1 MSLIDRCRKGQ
12 MEAMG
17 LVVIVI
23 LITLGMLFL
32 AQFALKEAGEKK
44 IFTRQGLARSSMSA
58 ILKTT
63 VDENC
68 GEVQI
73 PQIGKDI
80 LEDCAVNLNSKDESY
95 YKCGGVNSCI
105 FAEAKITQLLASTL
119 GAWNKRY
126 EFQSKLVN
134 DNGVTNLFNPI
145 TNKGGCQGRER
156 DTSGLF
162 PIRAENAGLIENI
175 LLICD

>member
-44 IFTRQGLARSSMSA
+44 IFTRKGLAYSSMSA

-63 VDENC
+63 VNEEC
-68 GEVQI
+68 GVGQI

-80 LEDCAVNLNSKDESY
+80 LEDCAINLNTPEGSQ
-95 YKCGGVNSCI
+95 YKCGATDSCE
-105 FAEAKITQLLASTL
+105 FVERKITELLASTL
-119 GAWNKRY
+119 GTWNKRY
-126 EFQSKLVN
+126 EFESKLVN
-134 DNGVTNLFNPI
+134 DDGIQPIFII
-145 TNKGGCQGRER
+145 TNKRGCQGRER

-162 PIRAENAGLIENI
+162 PINTENVGLIENI
-175 LLICD
+175 LYICD

>member
-44 IFTRQGLARSSMSA
+44 IFTRKGLAYSSMSA

-63 VDENC
+63 VNEEC
-68 GEVQI
+68 GQNQI

-80 LEDCAVNLNSKDESY
+80 LEDCAINLNTQR
-95 YKCGGVNSCI
+95 
-105 FAEAKITQLLASTL
+105 FA
-119 GAWNKRY
+119 
-126 EFQSKLVN
+126 V
-134 DNGVTNLFNPI
+134 
-145 TNKGGCQGRER
+145 
-156 DTSGLF
+156 
-162 PIRAENAGLIENI
+162 
-175 LLICD
+175 